1 MAVATFMKHGIVN
14 FMQEGTTCCITYSL
28 HDLDPKRKHGFHI
41 HENTFQNDDCNEA
54 GSHYN
59 PKGKEHGGLDSE
71 QRHDGDLGNIETD
84 TYGES
89 AGNMCA
95 KLNLEDIIGR
105 TIVLHAEEDDLGK
118 NDGESKTTGNAG
130 ARIDCAIIKRK
141 GGLELKY

>member
-1 MAVATFMKHGIVN
+1 MAVAIFKTHGTVG
-14 FMQEGTTCCITYSL
+14 FTQQGTKCRITYSL
-28 HDLDPKRKHGFHI
+28 KNLTPKCKHGFHI
-41 HENTFQNDDCNEA
+41 HENPFQNDDCNEA

-59 PKGKEHGGLDSE
+59 PKKKEHGDLDSD
-71 QRHDGDLGNIETD
+71 QRHDGDLGNIKAD

-141 GGLELKY
+141 GELKY

>member
-1 MAVATFMKHGIVN
+1 MAVATFEKHGTVN
-14 FMQEGTTCCITYSL
+14 FMQKGTTCRITYSL
-28 HDLDPKRKHGFHI
+28 HDLESECKHGFHI
-41 HENTFQNDDCNEA
+41 HEKPFQTSCSEA

-59 PKGKEHGGLDSE
+59 PKAKKHGALDSKE
-71 QRHDGDLGNIETD
+71 RHDGDLGNIKAD
-84 TYGES
+84 ANGLS

-95 KLNLEDIIGR
+95 KLNLEDIIGK

-141 GGLELKY
+141 GGLNLKY